1 MFPHTRKW
9 QLHWIGQARSLEDL
23 GHIPFLSSG
32 LVLKLMTHDW
42 RYTMY
47 TCTACLRIYIYS
59 YMGMVWKNAISFQNW
74 SLFKIGLA
82 RFHVALHGWSSV
94 CFSRMIKIRIP
105 DPLWILKQTKIW
117 LNRWGSA
124 FKRAR
129 PKLIQN
135 TFSTCGSFMYASHG
149 VYTLYFRICFQNYG
163 RLSIKTTFT
172 VVKL

>member
-1 MFPHTRKW
+1 MTAPLDRTSQIAGRSWTHPVPKF
-9 QLHWIGQARSLEDL
+9 WIGIE
-23 GHIPFLSSG
+23 
-32 LVLKLMTHDW
+32 THDSW
-42 RYTMY
+42 
-47 TCTACLRIYIYS
+47 LKIYHVYVHSVFKNIYS